1 MKKVVLIQIM
11 LFIFVSTIQAQDIEA
26 LTYAQTQDIGYYI
39 NVKDGTKV
47 LSYTTKD
54 GAVLKVGD
62 TISLGRP
69 TSSESY
75 NRTRAYSTDGGYT
88 SAAGRSTNNAKFETI
103 IMGKPNGF
111 GNIMMA
117 LSAEAAVSPGI
128 EYANEN
134 VVISEMNAVH
144 DGSKK
149 KPLYIYLLLGEPNGR
164 AFGINKYMSTSDIE
178 KSILLGEL
186 IPGNMPLNR
195 EQAIAKLKE
204 SKELLELDMITQEE
218 YDKIKTDLTPIIKGE

>member
-1 MKKVVLIQIM
+1 MKKVILFPI
-11 LFIFVSTIQAQDIEA
+11 LFILFSATIQAQDIES
-26 LTYAQTQDIGYYI
+26 LTYDQTQDIGYYI
-39 NVKDGTKV
+39 HVKNGTNV

-62 TISLGRP
+62 TITLGRP

-88 SAAGRSTNNAKFETI
+88 SAACRSTNSAKFETLI
-103 IMGKPNGF
+103 LGKPNGF
-111 GNIMMA
+111 GNVMMA
-117 LSAEAAVSPGI
+117 LSAEAPASPGI
-128 EYANEN
+128 EFANEIAI
-134 VVISEMNAVH
+134 ISEMNAVH
-144 DGSKK
+144 EGSKK

-164 AFGINKYMSTSDIE
+164 AFGINKYISTSDVE

-195 EQAIAKLKE
+195 EQAIAKAAAKMAAMGVLAPA
-204 SKELLELDMITQEE
+204 S
-218 YDKIKTDLTPIIKGE
+218 